1 VNTRPNAHRKTF
13 PESLSEILG
22 MIATDH
28 HLGDILFAICQML
41 DAEAPDTFC
50 SILLTDAEGRHLLSG
65 AAPSL
70 PAEYSEAIHGMAIG
84 PQEGTCGTAAFR
96 RELVVTEGIARD
108 PNWGRFRSLAL
119 GHNLRS
125 CWSVPLLSPRGNV
138 LGTFA
143 LYRNR
148 VYAPDE
154 SQIQRLACA
163 AQLAVIAIRHERDG
177 QRLEKSEQQFR
188 SLFTYNPNPVFAL
201 DLVGNI
207 QSVNPAG
214 LKLKPHAATDFI
226 GYHFSHLV
234 LEEDLERVS
243 HHFSA
248 ARAGEPQRFEAR
260 VRDESEKLLTM
271 DISNLPIMVNGEIVG
286 VFGIARDIS
295 EQKHYERQ
303 LSFNACHDR
312 LTGLPNRVS
321 LEDRLIRDC
330 HVSRRSKY
338 RLAVI
343 CIDLDGFKSINDSI
357 GYYFGDQ
364 VLIEVA
370 QRMTQQVRPGDTVVR
385 MGGDE
390 FIVLLPNLHRVED
403 VVPVTER
410 LMASIAEPYCIQGI
424 DLHLSASVGIT
435 LSDGHIEQPMQL
447 IQQADMAM
455 YKAKQ
460 QGRNNFQ
467 WYTSDLNQRVCE
479 HASLRN
485 DLQKAIETQS
495 FKLHYQP
502 QIEARTGQVVGIEA
516 LLRWEHPEKGFIS
529 PAVFV
534 PVAEDS
540 GQIIPLS
547 LWVLDTACAQLRQL
561 GEQGITGMSMAVNIS
576 PMHFQRVHFVQCVQ
590 ATLEKHGLRG
600 EQLELEIT
608 ESLLLHNAEQAID
621 TLHRL
626 KALGVRIALDDF
638 GTGFSSLSY
647 LKRLP
652 IDKIKIDRSFIQEI
666 ATDHHDAAITQGI
679 ISMAHHLS
687 LTVVA
692 EGVETASQVDFLKGS
707 CCDIFQG
714 YYFAKP
720 MPYAEIEAFL
730 SHPGVPSLTGNSVG
744 AQPDNQ
750 TLR

>member
-1 VNTRPNAHRKTF
+1 MNTRPDFHSNTL
-13 PESLSEILG
+13 PESHRDILG
-22 MIATDH
+22 MIASDQ
-28 HLGDILFAICQML
+28 HLDEILSAICQMQN
-41 DAEAPDTFC
+41 AQSPDTFC
-50 SILLTDAEGRHLLSG
+50 SILLTDAEGKHLLSG
-65 AAPSL
+65 AAPGL
-70 PAEYSEAIHGMAIG
+70 PAKYSEAIHGMAIG

-96 RELVVTEGIARD
+96 RELVVTEDIAKD
-108 PNWGRFRSLAL
+108 PNWERFRSLAL
-119 GHNLRS
+119 GHNLLS
-125 CWSVPLLSPRGNV
+125 CWSVPLLSHEGSV

-143 LYRNR
+143 LYQNR
-148 VYAPDE
+148 IHTPDE
-154 SQIQRLACA
+154 VQIKQLACA

-177 QRLEKSEQQFR
+177 QRLVESEQRFR

-201 DLVGNI
+201 DLLGNI

-214 LKLKPHAATDFI
+214 LKLKPQTATQFI
-226 GYHFSHLV
+226 GHHFSRLV
-234 LEEDLERVS
+234 AEEDLMRVS
-243 HHFSA
+243 QHFSA
-248 ARAGEPQRFEAR
+248 ARAGAPQRFEAR
-260 VRDESEKLLTM
+260 LRDENEKLLTM

-295 EQKHYERQ
+295 DQKHFERQ
-303 LSFNACHDR
+303 LSFNASHDQ
-312 LTGLPNRVS
+312 LTGLLNRVS
-321 LEDRLIRDC
+321 LEDQLILDC
-330 HVSRRSKY
+330 HLSRRRK
-338 RLAVI
+338 RLLAVM

-357 GYYFGDQ
+357 GHYFGDQ

-370 QRMTQQVRPGDTVVR
+370 RRMAEQIRPADTIVR

-390 FIVLLPNLHRVED
+390 FIVLLPDLQRDED
-403 VVPVTER
+403 VVPVVER
-410 LMASIAEPYCIQGI
+410 LMASIARPYCIQGI
-424 DLHLSASVGIT
+424 DLHVSASVGIT
-435 LSDGHIEQPMQL
+435 LSDGHLEQPMQL

-479 HASLRN
+479 HARLRN

-495 FKLHYQP
+495 LQLHYQP
-502 QIEARTGQVVGIEA
+502 QIDARTGRVVGIEA
-516 LLRWEHPEKGFIS
+516 LLRWEHPEKGFIP

-547 LWVLDTACAQLRQL
+547 LWVLDTACAQLSEL
-561 GEQGITGMSMAVNIS
+561 DDQGITGISMAVNIS
-576 PMHFQRVHFVQCVQ
+576 PMHFQRGHFVQYVQ

-608 ESLLLHNAEQAID
+608 ESLLLHNAEQAIE

-652 IDKIKIDRSFIQEI
+652 IDKIKIDRSFIREI
-666 ATDHHDAAITQGI
+666 VTDHHDAAITQGI

-687 LTVVA
+687 LIVVA
-692 EGVETASQVDFLKGS
+692 EGVETASQMEFLKGS
-707 CCDIFQG
+707 RCDIFQG
-714 YYFAKP
+714 YHFARP
-720 MPYAEIEAFL
+720 MPFAALEAFL
-730 SHPGVPSLTGNSVG
+730 SHPEFHP
-744 AQPDNQ
+744 
-750 TLR
+750 

>member
-1 VNTRPNAHRKTF
+1 MNTPRTSFHGVAL
-13 PESLSEILG
+13 PESQRDILG
-22 MIATDH
+22 MIATNHPLD
-28 HLGDILFAICQML
+28 DILAAICLML
-41 DAEAPDTFC
+41 DAQDPDTLC
-50 SILLTDAEGRHLLSG
+50 SILLTDAQGKHLLNG
-65 AAPSL
+65 AAPGL
-70 PAEYSEAIHGMAIG
+70 PPEYSRAIHGMLIG

-96 RELVVTEGIARD
+96 RELVVTEDIARD
-108 PNWGRFRSLAL
+108 PSWERFRGLAL

-125 CWSVPLLSPRGNV
+125 CWSLPLFSHQGCV

-143 LYRNR
+143 LYQNR
-148 VYAPDE
+148 ANRPSE
-154 SQIQRLACA
+154 AQLQRLTCA
-163 AQLAVIAIRHERDG
+163 AQLAAIAIRHERDG
-177 QRLEKSEQQFR
+177 QCLEASEQRFR

-201 DLVGNI
+201 DLAGNI

-214 LKLKPHAATDFI
+214 LKLKPHTAIDFI
-226 GYHFSHLV
+226 GHHFSHLV

-243 HHFSA
+243 QHFSA
-248 ARAGEPQRFEAR
+248 ARAGAPQRFEAR
-260 VRDESEKLLTM
+260 VLDESGKLLTM

-303 LSFNACHDR
+303 LSFNASHDR
-312 LTGLPNRVS
+312 LTGLLNRVS
-321 LEDRLIRDC
+321 LEDRLILDC
-330 HVSRRSKY
+330 HISRRRKR
-338 RLAVI
+338 RLAVM

-357 GYYFGDQ
+357 GHYFGDQ

-370 QRMTQQVRPGDTVVR
+370 QRMTRQVRPGDTIVR

-390 FIVLLPNLHRVED
+390 FIVLLPDLLRDED
-403 VVPVTER
+403 VVPVAER
-410 LMASIAEPYCIQGI
+410 LMASIARPYCIQGI
-424 DLHLSASVGIT
+424 DLHVSASVGIT

-502 QIEARTGQVVGIEA
+502 QIEARTGRVVGIEA
-516 LLRWEHPEKGFIS
+516 LLRWAHPEKGFIS
-529 PAVFV
+529 PAVFI

-561 GEQGITGMSMAVNIS
+561 GEQGITGISMAVNIS
-576 PMHFQRVHFVQCVQ
+576 PMHFQRGQFVQCVQ
-590 ATLEKHGLRG
+590 ATLEKHGLCG
-600 EQLELEIT
+600 GQLELEIT
-608 ESLLLHNAEQAID
+608 ESILLHNAEQAID

-692 EGVETASQVDFLKGS
+692 EGVETASQVDFLRGS
-707 CCDIFQG
+707 RCDIFQG

-730 SHPGVPSLTGNSVG
+730 SQPASHP
-744 AQPDNQ
+744 
-750 TLR
+750 

>member
-1 VNTRPNAHRKTF
+1 MNTRPDFHSNTF
-13 PESLSEILG
+13 PESQRNILG
-22 MIATDH
+22 MIASDQ
-28 HLGDILFAICQML
+28 HLDEILTAICEMQN
-41 DAEAPDTFC
+41 AQSPDTFC
-50 SILLTDAEGRHLLSG
+50 SILLTDAEGKHLLSG
-65 AAPSL
+65 AAPGL
-70 PAEYSEAIHGMAIG
+70 PAKYSEAIHGMAIG
-84 PQEGTCGTAAFR
+84 PREGTCGTAAFR
-96 RELVVTEGIARD
+96 REMVVTEDIAQD
-108 PNWGRFRSLAL
+108 PNWERFRSLAL
-119 GHNLRS
+119 GHNLHS
-125 CWSVPLLSPRGNV
+125 CWSVPLLSHEGSV

-143 LYRNR
+143 LYQNR
-148 VYAPDE
+148 THTPDE
-154 SQIQRLACA
+154 LQIQQLACA

-177 QRLEKSEQQFR
+177 QRLEESEQRFR

-201 DLVGNI
+201 DLLGNI

-214 LKLKPHAATDFI
+214 LKLKPQTATQFI
-226 GYHFSHLV
+226 GHHFSRLV
-234 LEEDLERVS
+234 PEEDLMRVS
-243 HHFSA
+243 QHFSA
-248 ARAGEPQRFEAR
+248 ARAGAPQRFEAR
-260 VRDESEKLLTM
+260 LRDENEKLLTM

-295 EQKHYERQ
+295 DQKHFERQ
-303 LSFNACHDR
+303 LSFNASHDQ
-312 LTGLPNRVS
+312 LTGLLNRVS
-321 LEDRLIRDC
+321 LEDQLILDC
-330 HVSRRSKY
+330 HLSRLRKR
-338 RLAVI
+338 RLAVM

-357 GYYFGDQ
+357 GHYFGDQ

-370 QRMTQQVRPGDTVVR
+370 RRMAEQVRPADTIVR

-390 FIVLLPNLHRVED
+390 FIVLLPDLLRDED
-403 VVPVTER
+403 VVPVVER
-410 LMASIAEPYCIQGI
+410 LMASIARPYCIQGI
-424 DLHLSASVGIT
+424 DLHVSASVGIT
-435 LSDGHIEQPMQL
+435 LSDGHLEQPMQL

-479 HASLRN
+479 HARLRN

-495 FKLHYQP
+495 LQLHYQP
-502 QIEARTGQVVGIEA
+502 QIDARTGRVVGIEA
-516 LLRWEHPEKGFIS
+516 LLRWEHPEKGFVP
-529 PAVFV
+529 PAIFV

-547 LWVLDTACAQLRQL
+547 LWVLDTACAHLRQL
-561 GEQGITGMSMAVNIS
+561 DEQGITGISMAVNIS
-576 PMHFQRVHFVQCVQ
+576 PMHFQRGHFVQYVQ

-608 ESLLLHNAEQAID
+608 ESLLLHNAEQAIE

-652 IDKIKIDRSFIQEI
+652 IDKIKIDRSFIREI

-687 LTVVA
+687 LIVVA
-692 EGVETASQVDFLKGS
+692 EGVETASQMEFLKGS
-707 CCDIFQG
+707 RCDTFQG
-714 YYFAKP
+714 YYFARP
-720 MPYAEIEAFL
+720 MPFAALEAFL
-730 SHPGVPSLTGNSVG
+730 GHPEFH
-744 AQPDNQ
+744 
-750 TLR
+750 R

>member
-1 VNTRPNAHRKTF
+1 MNPRPSFQSKTF
-13 PESLSEILG
+13 PQSQRDILG
-22 MIATDH
+22 MIATDQR
-28 HLGDILFAICQML
+28 LGDVLCAICQML
-41 DAEAPDTFC
+41 DTQTPETYC
-50 SILLTDAEGRHLLSG
+50 SILLADAEGKHLLNG
-65 AAPSL
+65 AAPGL
-70 PAEYSEAIHGMAIG
+70 PIEYSEAIDGMAIG

-96 RELVVTEGIARD
+96 RELVVTEDIALD
-108 PNWGRFRSLAL
+108 PNWERFRSLAL

-125 CWSVPLLSPRGNV
+125 CWSVPLLSHQGTV

-143 LYRNR
+143 LYQKSIH
-148 VYAPDE
+148 APDE
-154 SQIQRLACA
+154 AQIQQLVFA

-177 QRLEKSEQQFR
+177 RRLEESEQRFR

-201 DLVGNI
+201 DLAGNI

-214 LKLKPHAATDFI
+214 LKLKPHTATNFI
-226 GYHFSHLV
+226 GHHFSHLV
-234 LEEDLERVS
+234 LDEDLQRVS
-243 HHFSA
+243 QHFCA
-248 ARAGEPQRFEAR
+248 ARAGATQRFEAQL
-260 VRDESEKLLTM
+260 RDENQQLLTM

-295 EQKHYERQ
+295 AQKHFERE
-303 LSFNACHDR
+303 LSFNASHDR
-312 LTGLPNRVS
+312 LTGLLNRVS
-321 LEDRLIRDC
+321 LEERLVLDC
-330 HVSRRSKY
+330 QKSRRRNR
-338 RLAVI
+338 RLAVM

-357 GYYFGDQ
+357 GHFFGDQ

-370 QRMTQQVRPGDTVVR
+370 QRMTKQVRLGDTIVR

-390 FIVLLPNLHRVED
+390 FIVLLPDLLRDED
-403 VVPVTER
+403 AVPVAER
-410 LMASIAEPYCIQGI
+410 MMASIARPYCIQGI
-424 DLHLSASVGIT
+424 DLHVSASVGIT

-460 QGRNNFQ
+460 KGRNNFQ

-495 FKLHYQP
+495 FQLHYQP
-502 QIEARTGQVVGIEA
+502 QIDARTGRVVGIEA
-516 LLRWEHPEKGFIS
+516 LLRWNHLEKGFIS

-561 GEQGITGMSMAVNIS
+561 GEQGITGISMAVNIS
-576 PMHFQRVHFVQCVQ
+576 PIHFQRGQFVECIQ
-590 ATLEKHGLRG
+590 AVLNRYELSAG
-600 EQLELEIT
+600 QLELEIT
-608 ESLLLHNAEQAID
+608 ESLLLHNVEQAID
-621 TLHRL
+621 TLHQL

-638 GTGFSSLSY
+638 GTGYSSLSY

-652 IDKIKIDRSFIQEI
+652 IDKIKIDRSFIRDI

-687 LTVVA
+687 LRVVA
-692 EGVETASQVDFLKGS
+692 EGVETKSQIDFLKGS
-707 CCDIFQG
+707 RCDIFQG

-720 MPYAEIEAFL
+720 MPSADLEAFISL
-730 SHPGVPSLTGNSVG
+730 RESRSLTPGLVCSQV
-744 AQPDNQ
+744 
-750 TLR
+750 

>member
-1 VNTRPNAHRKTF
+1 MNTRPSFQSKTF
-13 PESLSEILG
+13 PQSQRDILG
-22 MIATDH
+22 MIATDQ
-28 HLGDILFAICQML
+28 HLGDVLCAICQML
-41 DAEAPDTFC
+41 DTQTPETYC
-50 SILLTDAEGRHLLSG
+50 SILLADAEGKHLLNG
-65 AAPSL
+65 AAPGL
-70 PAEYSEAIHGMAIG
+70 PAEYSEAIDGMAIG

-96 RELVVTEGIARD
+96 RELVVTEDIARD
-108 PNWGRFRSLAL
+108 PNWERFRSLAL
-119 GHNLRS
+119 GHDLRS
-125 CWSVPLLSPRGNV
+125 CWSVPLLSHEGTV

-143 LYRNR
+143 LYQKSIH
-148 VYAPDE
+148 APDE
-154 SQIQRLACA
+154 VQIQQLVFA

-177 QRLEKSEQQFR
+177 RRLEESEQRFR

-201 DLVGNI
+201 DLAGNV

-214 LKLKPHAATDFI
+214 LKLKPQTAVNFI
-226 GYHFSHLV
+226 GQHFSHLV
-234 LEEDLERVS
+234 LDEDLQRVS
-243 HHFSA
+243 QHFCA
-248 ARAGEPQRFEAR
+248 ARAGSPQRFEAQL
-260 VRDESEKLLTM
+260 RDESEQLLTM

-295 EQKHYERQ
+295 AQKNFERE
-303 LSFNACHDR
+303 LSFNASHDR
-312 LTGLPNRVS
+312 LTGLLNRVS
-321 LEDRLIRDC
+321 LEERLVRDC
-330 HVSRRSKY
+330 HISRRRNR
-338 RLAVI
+338 RLAVM

-357 GYYFGDQ
+357 GHYFGDQ

-370 QRMTQQVRPGDTVVR
+370 QRMTEQVRPGDTIVR

-390 FIVLLPNLHRVED
+390 FIVLLPDLLRDED
-403 VVPVTER
+403 AVPVAER
-410 LMASIAEPYCIQGI
+410 LMASIARPYCIQGI
-424 DLHLSASVGIT
+424 DLHVSASVGIT

-467 WYTSDLNQRVCE
+467 WYTSELNQRVCE

-495 FKLHYQP
+495 FQLHYQP
-502 QIEARTGQVVGIEA
+502 QIDARTGQVVGIEA
-516 LLRWEHPEKGFIS
+516 LLRWEHPVKGFIS

-534 PVAEDS
+534 TVAEDS

-561 GEQGITGMSMAVNIS
+561 GEQGITGISMAVNIS
-576 PMHFQRVHFVQCVQ
+576 PMHFQRGQFVECIQ
-590 ATLEKHGLRG
+590 AVLNRYELSAG
-600 EQLELEIT
+600 QLELEIT
-608 ESLLLHNAEQAID
+608 ESLLLHNVEQAID
-621 TLHRL
+621 TLHQL

-638 GTGFSSLSY
+638 GTGYSSLSY

-652 IDKIKIDRSFIQEI
+652 IDKIKIDRSFIRDI

-692 EGVETASQVDFLKGS
+692 EGVETKSQVDFLKGGR
-707 CCDIFQG
+707 CDVFQG

-720 MPYAEIEAFL
+720 MPYADLEAFL
-730 SHPGVPSLTGNSVG
+730 SLRASRSLT
-744 AQPDNQ
+744 PD
-750 TLR
+750 LVCSEV

>member
-1 VNTRPNAHRKTF
+1 MNPRPSFQSKTF
-13 PESLSEILG
+13 PQSQRDILG
-22 MIATDH
+22 MIATDQ
-28 HLGDILFAICQML
+28 HLGDVLCAICQML
-41 DAEAPDTFC
+41 DTQTPETYC
-50 SILLTDAEGRHLLSG
+50 SILLADAEGKHLLNG
-65 AAPSL
+65 AAPGL
-70 PAEYSEAIHGMAIG
+70 PIEYSEAIDGMAIG

-96 RELVVTEGIARD
+96 RELVVTEDIALD
-108 PNWGRFRSLAL
+108 PNWERFRSLAL

-125 CWSVPLLSPRGNV
+125 CWSVPLLSHQGTV

-143 LYRNR
+143 LYQKSIH
-148 VYAPDE
+148 APDE
-154 SQIQRLACA
+154 VQIQQLVFA

-177 QRLEKSEQQFR
+177 RRLEESEQRFR

-201 DLVGNI
+201 DLAGNI

-214 LKLKPHAATDFI
+214 LKLKPHTATNFI
-226 GYHFSHLV
+226 GHHFSHLV
-234 LEEDLERVS
+234 LDEDLQRVS
-243 HHFSA
+243 QHFCA
-248 ARAGEPQRFEAR
+248 ARAGATQRFEAQL
-260 VRDESEKLLTM
+260 RDENEQLLTM

-295 EQKHYERQ
+295 AQKHFERE
-303 LSFNACHDR
+303 LSFNASHDR
-312 LTGLPNRVS
+312 LTGLLNRVS
-321 LEDRLIRDC
+321 LEERLVLDC
-330 HVSRRSKY
+330 QKSRRRNR
-338 RLAVI
+338 RLAVM

-357 GYYFGDQ
+357 GHFFGDQ

-370 QRMTQQVRPGDTVVR
+370 QRMTKQVRLGDTIVR

-390 FIVLLPNLHRVED
+390 FIVLLPDLLRDED
-403 VVPVTER
+403 AVPVAER
-410 LMASIAEPYCIQGI
+410 MMASIARPYCIQGI
-424 DLHLSASVGIT
+424 DLHVSASVGIT

-460 QGRNNFQ
+460 KGRNNFQ

-495 FKLHYQP
+495 FQLHYQP
-502 QIEARTGQVVGIEA
+502 QIDARTGRVVGIEA
-516 LLRWEHPEKGFIS
+516 LLRWNHLEKGFIS

-561 GEQGITGMSMAVNIS
+561 GEQGITGISMAVNIS
-576 PMHFQRVHFVQCVQ
+576 PIHFQRGQFVECIQ
-590 ATLEKHGLRG
+590 AVLNRYELSAG
-600 EQLELEIT
+600 QLELEIT
-608 ESLLLHNAEQAID
+608 ESLLLHNVEQAID
-621 TLHRL
+621 TLHQL

-638 GTGFSSLSY
+638 GTGYSSLSY

-652 IDKIKIDRSFIQEI
+652 IDKIKIDRSFIRDI

-687 LTVVA
+687 LRVVA
-692 EGVETASQVDFLKGS
+692 EGVETKSQIDFLKGS
-707 CCDIFQG
+707 RCDIFQG

-720 MPYAEIEAFL
+720 MPSADLEAFISL
-730 SHPGVPSLTGNSVG
+730 RESRSLTPGLVCSQV
-744 AQPDNQ
+744 
-750 TLR
+750 

>member
-1 VNTRPNAHRKTF
+1 MNTRPDFHSNTF
-13 PESLSEILG
+13 PESQRDILG
-22 MIATDH
+22 MIASDQ
-28 HLGDILFAICQML
+28 HLDEILTAICQMQN
-41 DAEAPDTFC
+41 AQSPDTFC
-50 SILLTDAEGRHLLSG
+50 SILLTDAEGKHLLSG
-65 AAPSL
+65 AAPGL
-70 PAEYSEAIHGMAIG
+70 PAKYSEAIHGMAIG
-84 PQEGTCGTAAFR
+84 PREGTCGTAAFR
-96 RELVVTEGIARD
+96 REMVVTEDIAQD
-108 PNWGRFRSLAL
+108 PNWERFRSLAL
-119 GHNLRS
+119 GHNLHS
-125 CWSVPLLSPRGNV
+125 CWSVPLLSHEGSV

-143 LYRNR
+143 LYQNR
-148 VYAPDE
+148 THTPDE
-154 SQIQRLACA
+154 LQIQQLACA

-177 QRLEKSEQQFR
+177 QRLEESEQRFR

-201 DLVGNI
+201 DLLGNI

-214 LKLKPHAATDFI
+214 LKLKPQTATQFI
-226 GYHFSHLV
+226 GHHFSRLV
-234 LEEDLERVS
+234 PEEDLMRVS
-243 HHFSA
+243 QHFSA
-248 ARAGEPQRFEAR
+248 ARAGAPQRFEAR
-260 VRDESEKLLTM
+260 LRDENEKLLTM

-295 EQKHYERQ
+295 DQKHFERQ
-303 LSFNACHDR
+303 LSFNASHDQ
-312 LTGLPNRVS
+312 LTGLLNRVS
-321 LEDRLIRDC
+321 LEDQLILDC
-330 HVSRRSKY
+330 HLSRLRKR
-338 RLAVI
+338 RLAVM

-357 GYYFGDQ
+357 GHYFGDQ

-370 QRMTQQVRPGDTVVR
+370 RRMAEQVRPADTIVR

-390 FIVLLPNLHRVED
+390 FIVLLPDLLRDED
-403 VVPVTER
+403 VVPVVER
-410 LMASIAEPYCIQGI
+410 LMASIARPYCIQGI
-424 DLHLSASVGIT
+424 DLHVSASVGIT
-435 LSDGHIEQPMQL
+435 LSDGHLEQPMQL

-479 HASLRN
+479 HARLRN

-495 FKLHYQP
+495 LQLHYQP
-502 QIEARTGQVVGIEA
+502 QIDARTGRVVGIEA
-516 LLRWEHPEKGFIS
+516 LLRWEHPEKGFIP

-561 GEQGITGMSMAVNIS
+561 DEQGNAGISMAVNIS
-576 PMHFQRVHFVQCVQ
+576 PMHFQRGHFVQYVQ

-608 ESLLLHNAEQAID
+608 ESLLLHNAEQAIE

-652 IDKIKIDRSFIQEI
+652 IDKIKIDRSFIREI

-687 LTVVA
+687 LIVVA
-692 EGVETASQVDFLKGS
+692 EGVETASQMEFLKGS
-707 CCDIFQG
+707 RCDTFQG

-720 MPYAEIEAFL
+720 MPFTALKAFM
-730 SHPGVPSLTGNSVG
+730 SHPEFHP
-744 AQPDNQ
+744 
-750 TLR
+750 

>member
-1 VNTRPNAHRKTF
+1 MNTPRTSFHGVAL
-13 PESLSEILG
+13 PESQRDILG
-22 MIATDH
+22 MIATNHPLD
-28 HLGDILFAICQML
+28 DILAAICLML
-41 DAEAPDTFC
+41 DAQDPDTLC
-50 SILLTDAEGRHLLSG
+50 SILLTDAQGKHLLHG
-65 AAPSL
+65 AAPGL
-70 PAEYSEAIHGMAIG
+70 PPEYSQAIHGMPIG

-96 RELVVTEGIARD
+96 GELVVTVDIAQD
-108 PNWGRFRSLAL
+108 PSWERFRSLAL

-125 CWSVPLLSPRGNV
+125 CWSLPLFSHQGCV

-143 LYRNR
+143 LYQNR
-148 VYAPDE
+148 ANRPSE
-154 SQIQRLACA
+154 AQLQRLTCA
-163 AQLAVIAIRHERDG
+163 AQLAAIAIRHER
-177 QRLEKSEQQFR
+177 
-188 SLFTYNPNPVFAL
+188 
-201 DLVGNI
+201 LV
-207 QSVNPAG
+207 V
-214 LKLKPHAATDFI
+214 
-226 GYHFSHLV
+226 
-234 LEEDLERVS
+234 
-243 HHFSA
+243 
-248 ARAGEPQRFEAR
+248 
-260 VRDESEKLLTM
+260 
-271 DISNLPIMVNGEIVG
+271 
-286 VFGIARDIS
+286 
-295 EQKHYERQ
+295 HYERQ
-303 LSFNACHDR
+303 LSFNASHDR
-312 LTGLPNRVS
+312 LTGLLNRVS
-321 LEDRLIRDC
+321 LEDRLILDC
-330 HVSRRSKY
+330 QLSHRRKR
-338 RLAVI
+338 RLAVM

-357 GYYFGDQ
+357 GHYFGDQ

-370 QRMTQQVRPGDTVVR
+370 QRMTRQVRPGDTIVR

-390 FIVLLPNLHRVED
+390 FIVLLPDLLRDED
-403 VVPVTER
+403 VVPVAER
-410 LMASIAEPYCIQGI
+410 LMASIARPYCIQGI
-424 DLHLSASVGIT
+424 DLHVSASVGIT

-455 YKAKQ
+455 YKAKL

-502 QIEARTGQVVGIEA
+502 QIEARTGRVVGIEA

-547 LWVLDTACAQLRQL
+547 LWVLDTACAQLCQL
-561 GEQGITGMSMAVNIS
+561 GEQGITGISMAVNIS
-576 PMHFQRVHFVQCVQ
+576 PMHFQRGQFVQCVQ
-590 ATLEKHGLRG
+590 TTLEKHGLRG

-692 EGVETASQVDFLKGS
+692 EGVETASQVDFLRGS
-707 CCDIFQG
+707 RCDIFQG

-730 SHPGVPSLTGNSVG
+730 S
-744 AQPDNQ
+744 QPASQ
-750 TLR
+750 P

>member
-1 VNTRPNAHRKTF
+1 MNTSPDFHSDTF
-13 PESLSEILG
+13 PESQRDILG
-22 MIATDH
+22 MIASDQ
-28 HLGDILFAICQML
+28 HLDEILTAICEMQN
-41 DAEAPDTFC
+41 AQSPDTFC
-50 SILLTDAEGRHLLSG
+50 SILLTDAEGKHLLSG
-65 AAPSL
+65 AAPGL
-70 PAEYSEAIHGMAIG
+70 PAKYSEAIHGMAIG
-84 PQEGTCGTAAFR
+84 PREGTCGTAAFR
-96 RELVVTEGIARD
+96 REMVVTEDIAQD
-108 PNWGRFRSLAL
+108 PNWERFRSLAL
-119 GHNLRS
+119 GHNLHS
-125 CWSVPLLSPRGNV
+125 CWSVPLLSHEGSV

-143 LYRNR
+143 LYQNR
-148 VYAPDE
+148 THTPDE
-154 SQIQRLACA
+154 LQIQQLACV

-177 QRLEKSEQQFR
+177 QRLEESEQRFR

-201 DLVGNI
+201 DLLGNI

-214 LKLKPHAATDFI
+214 LKLKPQTATQFI
-226 GYHFSHLV
+226 GHHFSRLV
-234 LEEDLERVS
+234 PEEDLMRVS
-243 HHFSA
+243 QHFSA
-248 ARAGEPQRFEAR
+248 ARAGAPQRFEAR
-260 VRDESEKLLTM
+260 LRDENEKLLTM

-295 EQKHYERQ
+295 DQKHFERQ
-303 LSFNACHDR
+303 LSFNASHDQ
-312 LTGLPNRVS
+312 LTGLLNRVS
-321 LEDRLIRDC
+321 LEDQLILDC
-330 HVSRRSKY
+330 HLSRLQKR
-338 RLAVI
+338 RLAVM

-357 GYYFGDQ
+357 GHYFGDQ

-370 QRMTQQVRPGDTVVR
+370 RRMAEQVRPADTIVR

-390 FIVLLPNLHRVED
+390 FIVLLPDLLRDED
-403 VVPVTER
+403 VVPVVER
-410 LMASIAEPYCIQGI
+410 LMASIARPYCIQGI
-424 DLHLSASVGIT
+424 DLHVSASVGIT
-435 LSDGHIEQPMQL
+435 MSDGHLEQPMQL

-479 HASLRN
+479 HARLRN
-485 DLQKAIETQS
+485 DLQKAIETRSLQ
-495 FKLHYQP
+495 LHYQP
-502 QIEARTGQVVGIEA
+502 QIDARTGRVVGIEA
-516 LLRWEHPEKGFIS
+516 LLRWEHPEKGFIP

-561 GEQGITGMSMAVNIS
+561 DDQGITGISMAVNIS
-576 PMHFQRVHFVQCVQ
+576 PMHFQRGHFVQYVQ

-608 ESLLLHNAEQAID
+608 ESLLLNNAEQAIE

-652 IDKIKIDRSFIQEI
+652 IDKIKIDRSFIREI
-666 ATDHHDAAITQGI
+666 VTDHHDAAITQGI

-687 LTVVA
+687 LIVVA
-692 EGVETASQVDFLKGS
+692 EGVETASQMEFLKRS
-707 CCDIFQG
+707 RCDIFQG
-714 YYFAKP
+714 YHFARP
-720 MPYAEIEAFL
+720 MPFATLEAFL
-730 SHPGVPSLTGNSVG
+730 GHPEFH
-744 AQPDNQ
+744 
-750 TLR
+750 R

>member
-1 VNTRPNAHRKTF
+1 MNTSPDFHSNTF
-13 PESLSEILG
+13 PESQRDILG
-22 MIATDH
+22 MIASDQ
-28 HLGDILFAICQML
+28 HLDEILTAICEMQN
-41 DAEAPDTFC
+41 AQSPDRFC
-50 SILLTDAEGRHLLSG
+50 SILLTDAEGKHLLSG
-65 AAPSL
+65 AAPGL
-70 PAEYSEAIHGMAIG
+70 PAKYSEAIHGMAIG
-84 PQEGTCGTAAFR
+84 PREGTRGTAAFR
-96 RELVVTEGIARD
+96 REMVVTEDIAQD
-108 PNWGRFRSLAL
+108 PNWERFRSLAL
-119 GHNLRS
+119 GHNLHS
-125 CWSVPLLSPRGNV
+125 CWSVPLLSHEGSV

-143 LYRNR
+143 LYQNR
-148 VYAPDE
+148 THTPDE
-154 SQIQRLACA
+154 LQIQQLACV

-177 QRLEKSEQQFR
+177 QRLEESEQRFR

-201 DLVGNI
+201 DLLGNI

-214 LKLKPHAATDFI
+214 LKLKPQTATQFI
-226 GYHFSHLV
+226 GHHFSRLV
-234 LEEDLERVS
+234 PEEDLMRVS
-243 HHFSA
+243 QHFSA
-248 ARAGEPQRFEAR
+248 ARAGAPQRFEAR
-260 VRDESEKLLTM
+260 LRDENEKLLTM

-295 EQKHYERQ
+295 DQKHFERQ
-303 LSFNACHDR
+303 LSFNASHDQ
-312 LTGLPNRVS
+312 LTGLLNRVS
-321 LEDRLIRDC
+321 LEDQLILDC
-330 HVSRRSKY
+330 HLSRLQKR
-338 RLAVI
+338 RLAVM

-357 GYYFGDQ
+357 GHYFGDQ

-370 QRMTQQVRPGDTVVR
+370 RRMAEQVRPADTIVR

-390 FIVLLPNLHRVED
+390 FIVLLPDLLRDED
-403 VVPVTER
+403 VVPVVER
-410 LMASIAEPYCIQGI
+410 LMASIARPYCIQGI
-424 DLHLSASVGIT
+424 DLHVSASVGIT
-435 LSDGHIEQPMQL
+435 MSDGHLEQPMQL

-479 HASLRN
+479 HARLRN
-485 DLQKAIETQS
+485 DLQKAIETRSLQ
-495 FKLHYQP
+495 LHYQP
-502 QIEARTGQVVGIEA
+502 QIDARTGRVVGIEA
-516 LLRWEHPEKGFIS
+516 LLRWEHPEKGFIP

-561 GEQGITGMSMAVNIS
+561 DDQGITGISMAVNIS
-576 PMHFQRVHFVQCVQ
+576 PMHFQRGHFVQYVQ

-608 ESLLLHNAEQAID
+608 ESLLLNNAEQAIE

-652 IDKIKIDRSFIQEI
+652 IDKIKIDRSFIREI
-666 ATDHHDAAITQGI
+666 VTDYHDAAITQGI

-687 LTVVA
+687 LIVVA
-692 EGVETASQVDFLKGS
+692 EGVETASQMEFLKGS
-707 CCDIFQG
+707 RCDIFQG
-714 YYFAKP
+714 YHFARP
-720 MPYAEIEAFL
+720 MPFATLEAFL
-730 SHPGVPSLTGNSVG
+730 GHPEFHL
-744 AQPDNQ
+744 
-750 TLR
+750 

>member
-1 VNTRPNAHRKTF
+1 MNPRPSFQSKTF
-13 PESLSEILG
+13 PQSQRDILG
-22 MIATDH
+22 MIATDQ
-28 HLGDILFAICQML
+28 HLGDVLCAICQML
-41 DAEAPDTFC
+41 DTQTPETYC
-50 SILLTDAEGRHLLSG
+50 SILLADAEGKHLLNG
-65 AAPSL
+65 AAPGL
-70 PAEYSEAIHGMAIG
+70 PIEYSEAIDGMAIG

-96 RELVVTEGIARD
+96 RELVVTEDIALD
-108 PNWGRFRSLAL
+108 PNWERFRSLAL

-125 CWSVPLLSPRGNV
+125 CWSVPLLSHQGTV

-143 LYRNR
+143 LYQKSIH
-148 VYAPDE
+148 APDE
-154 SQIQRLACA
+154 AQIQQLVFA

-177 QRLEKSEQQFR
+177 RRLEESEQRFR

-201 DLVGNI
+201 DLAGNI

-214 LKLKPHAATDFI
+214 LKLKPHTATNFI
-226 GYHFSHLV
+226 GHHFSHLV
-234 LEEDLERVS
+234 LDEDLQRVS
-243 HHFSA
+243 QHFCA
-248 ARAGEPQRFEAR
+248 ARAGATQRFEAQL
-260 VRDESEKLLTM
+260 RDENQQLLTM

-295 EQKHYERQ
+295 AQKHFERE
-303 LSFNACHDR
+303 LSFNASHDR
-312 LTGLPNRVS
+312 LTGLLNRVS
-321 LEDRLIRDC
+321 LEERLVLDC
-330 HVSRRSKY
+330 QKSRRRNR
-338 RLAVI
+338 RLAVM

-357 GYYFGDQ
+357 GHFFGDQ

-370 QRMTQQVRPGDTVVR
+370 QRMTKQVRLGDTIVR

-390 FIVLLPNLHRVED
+390 FIVLLPDLLRDED
-403 VVPVTER
+403 AVPVAER
-410 LMASIAEPYCIQGI
+410 MMASIARPYCIQGI
-424 DLHLSASVGIT
+424 DLHVSASVGIT

-460 QGRNNFQ
+460 KGRNNFQ

-495 FKLHYQP
+495 FQLHYQP
-502 QIEARTGQVVGIEA
+502 QIDARTGRVVGIEA
-516 LLRWEHPEKGFIS
+516 LLRWNHLKKGFIS

-561 GEQGITGMSMAVNIS
+561 GEQGITGISMAVNIS
-576 PMHFQRVHFVQCVQ
+576 PIHFQRGQFVECIQ
-590 ATLEKHGLRG
+590 AVLNRYELSAG
-600 EQLELEIT
+600 QLELEIT
-608 ESLLLHNAEQAID
+608 ESLLLHNVEQAID
-621 TLHRL
+621 TLHQL

-638 GTGFSSLSY
+638 GTGYSSLSY

-652 IDKIKIDRSFIQEI
+652 IDKIKIDRSFIRDI

-687 LTVVA
+687 LRVVA
-692 EGVETASQVDFLKGS
+692 EGVETKSQIDFLKGS
-707 CCDIFQG
+707 RCDIFQG

-720 MPYAEIEAFL
+720 MPSADLEAFISL
-730 SHPGVPSLTGNSVG
+730 RESRSLTPGLVCSQV
-744 AQPDNQ
+744 
-750 TLR
+750 